1 MGKRMK
7 PGKTRTAVV
16 LAVALW
22 AAPANASEY
31 ADRIILWLQEQG
43 FTHFAIQRTWLGR
56 IRIEAEA
63 DGIDREIILNA
74 RTGEILRDYWEIE
87 DAGSDGLT
95 ITPLAV
101 PAGMGNSRNV
111 LPVQTE
117 EDGDHDDDTSE
128 EDHEEDDSDDDEV
141 DEEDDEDDHEE
152 EDEDEHEHEED
163 NDEDEHDE
171 DEGDDED
178 EDDEDEEEDDD

>member
-1 MGKRMK
+1 MGKKMK

-74 RTGEILRDYWEIE
+74 RTGEILRDFWVIE
-87 DAGSDGLT
+87 EAGSDGLT

-101 PAGMGNSRNV
+101 PEGMGNSRNV

-117 EDGDHDDDTSE
+117 EDGGHDDDTSE

-141 DEEDDEDDHEE
+141 DEEDDHEE
-152 EDEDEHEHEED
+152 ED
-163 NDEDEHDE
+163 DEDEHDE
-171 DEGDDED
+171 DEEEEDDKED
-178 EDDEDEEEDDD
+178 EEDDEDEVEDDD